1 MNPVPAAARWVSLFL
16 TWGCTAKT
24 QGCIMYSV
32 ENSFHR
38 PKQLLRSRLRLG
50 FCIPPL
56 SSTINRVLLYGKGSL
71 RCSGTCFLSFLL
83 MQSLVVP
90 TAEDLYVVQGKG
102 SYASPVQLFLPFC
115 HMSQSHKASSK
126 PDSVGFHIESL
137 LSTIWG

>member
-90 TAEDLYVVQGKG
+90 TAEDLYVAQGKG
-102 SYASPVQLFLPFC
+102 SYASPVQLFC
-115 HMSQSHKASSK
+115 HFAICPKATK
-126 PDSVGFHIESL
+126 LAPNQIQLAFI
-137 LSTIWG
+137 